1 MKLISNEVINSVK
14 YGRIIISTRLGE
26 LEYSYRIGSDY
37 DDDYQLESS
46 LKEQPDFTDDEEDEI
61 HELIN
66 KEMYK

>member
-1 MKLISNEVINSVK
+1 MHLISNEVINSVK
-14 YGRIIISTRLGE
+14 YGRIIISTRLGL

-37 DDDYQLESS
+37 DDDYQLESQ
-46 LKEQPDFTDDEEDEI
+46 LKEQPDFTDEEEDEI